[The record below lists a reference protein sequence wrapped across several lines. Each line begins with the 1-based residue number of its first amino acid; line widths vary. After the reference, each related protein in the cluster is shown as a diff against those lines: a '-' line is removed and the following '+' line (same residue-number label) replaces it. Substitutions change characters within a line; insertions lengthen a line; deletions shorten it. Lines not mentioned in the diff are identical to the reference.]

1 MKKIALFFL
10 TFIFSTNVLASQQTS
25 NEIELNTPVRWY
37 AKALSNAIFK
47 MAYPSNRDA
56 DGVEHASAI
65 AREFLQ
71 TLDVKDGVVLIS
83 PAEFI
88 DKCMSVYQAFDAS
101 TKCSNALMDAVHF
114 HNELVQSFANAN
126 ALNDRNTKIEWHFRV
141 WYSALSVVLDLDLD
155 PLVNI
160 FSDYMNTVNNTASLN
175 EWLSECNRAMQF
187 ISSSNTPYHKDAV
200 VRMQSHDF
208 SCQKYIEALEQ
219 TYNEF
224 RAEYHTET
232 TLKL

>member
-10 TFIFSTNVLASQQTS
+10 TFIFSTNVFASQQTS

-47 MAYPSNRDA
+47 MAYPSNGDA

-101 TKCSNALMDAVHF
+101 TKCSNAVMDAVHF

-126 ALNDRNTKIEWHFRV
+126 ALNDRNTKIEWNFRV
-141 WYSALSVVLDLDLD
+141 WNSALGVVLDLDLV
-155 PLVNI
+155 PLANI
-160 FSDYMNTVNNTASLN
+160 FNDYMKSVNNIASLN
-175 EWLSECNRAMQF
+175 DWLAECNRAMQF
-187 ISSSNTPYHKDAV
+187 ISSSNTPFHKDAV

-219 TYNEF
+219 KYNEF
-224 RAEYHTET
+224 SAAYSTET
-232 TLKL
+232 TIKL